1 VAKEI
6 VMNFD
11 IWRVVVGQVL
21 RHFLTIFAAGLAAY
35 GITENQQGELIESA
49 IVIIIS
55 VAMFLAVQAW
65 SYISKRVA
73 FATPTEED
81 EW

>member
-1 VAKEI
+1 
-6 VMNFD
+6 MNFD

-21 RHFLTIFAAGLAAY
+21 RHFFSIFAAGLAAY
-35 GITENQQGELIESA
+35 GVSENQQGEIVESA

-65 SYISKRVA
+65 AYISKRVA
-73 FATPTEED
+73 FSTPVEQEVQW
-81 EW
+81 EKYQ